1 LCIINALM
9 SEIEYERIGIDT
21 AVYAWTHTILEHKRN
36 IIGSIF
42 QKNDWVYKDAYYI

>member
-1 LCIINALM
+1 M

-21 AVYAWTHTILEHKRN
+21 AKSVLNPTIEHKRN

-42 QKNDWVYKDAYYI
+42 KKNDWVYKDAYYIYKFRWKP